1 MRVPVGMVQPW
12 SSRCSATA
20 AVSRRRRHMFFPSG
34 CFHSCPYTSS
44 PSKKKKK
51 TFQHVPSL
59 ITLTKTLTK
68 TNVAGESYKNEHD
81 SCKIYYF
88 DVSKLWSDLIKRNG
102 SLATTMSENTQKYIS
117 IWKFVSIN
125 KPTWTSTEL
134 GKHHTI
140 FILIYYLYVII

>member
-1 MRVPVGMVQPW
+1 MAW
-12 SSRCSATA
+12 CSLGALDA
-20 AVSRRRRHMFFPSG
+20 LPLLLFQGGGGICSFLLAVSILALILLLLQ
-34 CFHSCPYTSS
+34 
-44 PSKKKKK
+44 KKKKK

-88 DVSKLWSDLIKRNG
+88 DVSKPWSDLIKRNG

-117 IWKFVSIN
+117 I
-125 KPTWTSTEL
+125 
-134 GKHHTI
+134 
-140 FILIYYLYVII
+140 